1 MIAFFKE
8 IIMGLWSLVIG
19 LRITAKEFITPKV
32 TVHYPHESEKMPA
45 RFRGHVE
52 LIAGEDGSPNCVAC
66 MMCERACPSNCIKI
80 TSQKD
85 PETKKKVLTGWD
97 LDFTKCS
104 LCGSCVESCKFDALR
119 FSRVYN
125 HVSQNKED
133 FYYDLLKDLEEE
145 NK

>member
-1 MIAFFKE
+1 MSAFIKE
-8 IIMGLWSLVIG
+8 IFTGLWSLITG

-52 LIAGEDGSPNCVAC
+52 LIAGEDGSPNCVSC
-66 MMCERACPSNCIKI
+66 MMCERACPSGCIKI
-80 TSQKD
+80 TAHKD

-125 HVSQNKED
+125 HVSQNKDD
-133 FYYDLLKDLEEE
+133 FQYDLLKDLEEE

>member
-1 MIAFFKE
+1 MSAFIKE
-8 IIMGLWSLVIG
+8 IFTGLWSLVVG

-32 TVHYPHESEKMPA
+32 TIHYPHESEKMPA

-52 LIAGEDGSPNCVAC
+52 LIAGEDKSPNCVAC
-66 MMCERACPSNCIKI
+66 MMCERACPSDCIKI
-80 TSQKD
+80 TSVKD

-125 HVSQNKED
+125 HVSRNKED
-133 FYYDLLKDLEEE
+133 FYYDLLKDLKED